1 MHAVNQC
8 PTAISNVAIFAEPVG
23 TRQTYCHHWY
33 PKVNGRWSSSTF
45 IDYYLLVYLNFYL
58 IRND

>member
-23 TRQTYCHHWY
+23 TR
-33 PKVNGRWSSSTF
+33 SSSTSSK
-45 IDYYLLVYLNFYL
+45 LLPSTG
-58 IRND
+58 IPSKW